1 MRVIAQHCLSVK
13 KKKNKTK
20 TFASLK
26 GGSTF
31 PVTEELDRLTSTL
44 LNCN

>member
-1 MRVIAQHCLSVK
+1 MHVIAQHCMSVK
-13 KKKNKTK
+13 KKKNICI
-20 TFASLK
+20 SERRLDV
-26 GGSTF
+26 